1 MTEELQPAADNA
13 AQEIAVSGSA
23 LLFHEAGL
31 HARPAIKLIKLAKR
45 FQSELRVGVS
55 ADGPWTNAKSIAS
68 VMAMKTPS
76 QNTLFFEARGD
87 DAHEAVGAL
96 IKLVDSDF
104 TSVPDG
110 GE

>member
-1 MTEELQPAADNA
+1 MTEELQPAEDNP
-13 AQEIAVSGSA
+13 AQVPATGSA

-45 FQSELRVGVS
+45 FQSEVRVGVS
-55 ADGPWTNAKSIAS
+55 AQGPWTNAKSIAS

-76 QNTLFFEARGD
+76 QSTLYFEALGD
-87 DAHEAVGAL
+87 DAHDAVGAL

-104 TSVPDG
+104 TSVPDD